1 MDRDD
6 IYKNIASRSGGDI
19 YIGVVGPVRT
29 GKSTF
34 IANFMHTLVVPA
46 IENAHERERAVDD
59 IPQSADGK
67 TVMTTQPKFVPSKA
81 VKVNFNNEVSANVR
95 LVDCVG
101 YMVSGAS
108 GTVMEDGKVRMV
120 KTPWSDEDIPFEQAA
135 EIGTQKVI
143 NDHSNVGILV
153 TSDGSIRSEIPRSN
167 YVEAEERCV
176 NELKA
181 LNKPFVIVLNS
192 SDPESESCLTLKNSL
207 SQKYEVPVLALNATT
222 LTKDQIT
229 TIFEELLNEFP
240 VVSIDAK
247 LPEFLERLPL
257 TNRFVSE
264 VVDAIKEAGRN
275 IKRMGDYKNVQL
287 FENSE
292 NFLPSVV
299 SEVKMN
305 EGIIV
310 FNVVPKSDLFYK
322 VISEELQ
329 LDIKSEGD
337 LIAVLSEL
345 ALAKREYDKVKSA
358 IEAAQISGYGIV
370 NPDASD
376 LKLDEPEITK
386 QGGKFGVKLKAT
398 APSLHIMKID
408 IETEVNPILGTE
420 QQSQQMVEDLMTKF
434 QENATDLWETNIFG
448 KSLNT
453 LVREG
458 IDNKLYA
465 MPQNAQVKL
474 RKTMGRIINEGKG
487 GVICILL

>member
-1 MDRDD
+1 MNQND

-46 IENAHERERAVDD
+46 IENKHERERAIDD

-81 VKVNFNNEVSANVR
+81 VKVNFNNEVSANIR

-101 YMVSGAS
+101 YLVSGAN
-108 GTVMEDGKVRMV
+108 GAVLEDGKVRMV
-120 KTPWSDEDIPFEQAA
+120 KTPWSDEDMPFEEAA

-153 TSDGSIRSEIPRSN
+153 TSDGTIRSDIARPN

-176 NELKA
+176 SELKA

-192 SDPESESCLTLKNSL
+192 SDPQNQNCKALKTSL
-207 SQKYEVPVLALNATT
+207 EQKYEVPVVALNATT
-222 LTKDQIT
+222 LSSAEIT
-229 TIFEELLNEFP
+229 EIFEELLNEFP
-240 VVSIDAK
+240 VTSVDAV

-257 TNRFVSE
+257 DNRFVME
-264 VVDAIKEAGRN
+264 VVEELKEAGRN
-275 IKRMGDYKNVQL
+275 IKKVGDYKNVTL
-287 FENSE
+287 FNESE
-292 NFLPSVV
+292 NFMPSTV

-310 FNVVPKSDLFYK
+310 FGVVPKNDLFYK
-322 VISEELQ
+322 VISEELG

-337 LIAVLSEL
+337 LVAVLSEL
-345 ALAKREYDKVKSA
+345 ASAKREYDKVKNA
-358 IEAAQISGYGIV
+358 LEAAKYTGYGIV
-370 NPDASD
+370 TPEAGE
-376 LKLDEPEITK
+376 LTLDEPEITK

-420 QQSQQMVEDLMTKF
+420 QQSQQMVDDLMHKF
-434 QENATDLWETNIFG
+434 EENTTDLWETNIFG

-474 RKTMGRIINEGKG
+474 RKTTQKIINEGKG

>member
-1 MDRDD
+1 MNQND

-46 IENAHERERAVDD
+46 IENKHERERAVDD

-81 VKVNFNNEVSANVR
+81 VKVNFTNEVSANIR

-101 YMVSGAS
+101 YLVSGAN
-108 GTVMEDGKVRMV
+108 GAVLEDGKVRMV

-153 TSDGSIRSEIPRSN
+153 TSDGTIRSDIERYN

-176 NELKA
+176 SELKA
-181 LNKPFVIVLNS
+181 LNKPFVVVLNS
-192 SDPESESCLTLKNSL
+192 AYPESEECVALKNSL
-207 SQKYEVPVLALNATT
+207 QVKYEVPVIALNATT
-222 LTKDQIT
+222 LKKDQIVE
-229 TIFEELLNEFP
+229 IFEELLNEFP
-240 VVSIDAK
+240 VTSVDAK
-247 LPEFLERLPL
+247 LPEFLERLPMD
-257 TNRFVSE
+257 NRFVSE
-264 VVDAIKEAGRN
+264 AIEAVKEAGRN
-275 IKRMGDYKNVQL
+275 IKKVGDYKDVKL
-287 FENSE
+287 FETSE
-292 NFLPSVV
+292 NFMLSTVG
-299 SEVKMN
+299 EVKMN

-310 FNVVPKSDLFYK
+310 FNVVPNKDLFYK
-322 VISEELQ
+322 VISEELG
-329 LDIKSEGD
+329 LDIKTEGD
-337 LIAVLSEL
+337 LVAVLSEL
-345 ALAKREYDKVKSA
+345 AGAKREYDKVKNALESA
-358 IEAAQISGYGIV
+358 QYTGYGIV
-370 NPDASD
+370 TPDPSE

-420 QQSQQMVEDLMTKF
+420 QQSEQMVEDLMSKF
-434 QENATDLWETNIFG
+434 EANTTDLWETNIFG

-458 IDNKLYA
+458 IDSKLYA

-474 RKTMGRIINEGKG
+474 RKTTQRIINEGKG